1 MDKVI
6 KECLGESIKVKT
18 EILNDLSLV
27 NRIKKISLMII
38 EAYKNKK
45 KLVLF
50 GNGGSAGDAQH
61 IAGELVNKF
70 KLERGALPAI
80 AFTTDT
86 SILTSIAND
95 YDYQKVFARQVEALV
110 NEGDVVIGISTSGAS
125 LNVIKGVE
133 VAKERGAKTIG
144 FTGKDGGKLAK
155 IVDLALKVPSDD
167 TPRIQEAHITIL
179 HIICYLIEKELFG

>member
-80 AFTTDT
+80 AFTTD
-86 SILTSIAND
+86 
-95 YDYQKVFARQVEALV
+95 
-110 NEGDVVIGISTSGAS
+110 
-125 LNVIKGVE
+125 
-133 VAKERGAKTIG
+133 
-144 FTGKDGGKLAK
+144 
-155 IVDLALKVPSDD
+155 
-167 TPRIQEAHITIL
+167 
-179 HIICYLIEKELFG
+179 KELKLLVLQEKMGVNLLK

>member
-6 KECLGESIKVKT
+6 RECLGESIKVKT

-27 NRIKKISLMII
+27 NRIEKISLMII

-179 HIICYLIEKELFG
+179 HIICYLTEKELFG